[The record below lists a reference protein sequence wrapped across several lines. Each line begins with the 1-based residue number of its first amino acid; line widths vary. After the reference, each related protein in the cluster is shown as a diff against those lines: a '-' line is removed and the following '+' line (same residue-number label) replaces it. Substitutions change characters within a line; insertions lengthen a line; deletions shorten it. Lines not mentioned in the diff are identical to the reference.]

1 MPLYRSFKLE
11 KNKSFYIWEIKESLM
26 DLEKEVTLSLN
37 DKEKLLS
44 IKLAQRKKEF
54 LASRALLNFTKL
66 QNTEIKYNKDGAPE
80 LDNGKYISITHCENF
95 AGIAIGNNKIGFDL
109 EIYREKIFVIAP
121 KFLNEAEKFIYE
133 FNSVIK
139 GLTLIWTAKEAIYK
153 AVSAKGISF
162 KNNIIISP
170 FKNEQKKGFAKVY
183 LNQKE
188 MQFSVNFII
197 RKNFCGTVAYIN

>member
-11 KNKSFYIWEIKESLM
+11 KNKSLYIWEIKESLM

-37 DKEKLLS
+37 DEEKLLS
-44 IKLAQRKKEF
+44 IKSAQRKKEF
-54 LASRALLNFTKL
+54 LASRTLLNFTKL
-66 QNTEIKYNKDGAPE
+66 QNTEIKYNIDGAPK
-80 LDNGKYISITHCENF
+80 LDSSKYISITHCKNF
-95 AGIAIGNNKIGFDL
+95 AGIAIGNNKLGFDL
-109 EIYREKIFVIAP
+109 EIYREKIFTVAP
-121 KFLNEAEKFIYE
+121 KFLNKNEEFIYE
-133 FNSVIK
+133 FDSIIK

-170 FKNEQKKGFAKVY
+170 FKSEQKKAFAKVY

-188 MQFSVNFII
+188 MQFSLNFMIE
-197 RKNFCGTVAYIN
+197 KKFCGTIAYIN

>member
-44 IKLAQRKKEF
+44 IKSAQRKKEF
-54 LASRALLNFTKL
+54 LASRTLLNFTKI

-109 EIYREKIFVIAP
+109 EIYREK
-121 KFLNEAEKFIYE
+121 
-133 FNSVIK
+133 
-139 GLTLIWTAKEAIYK
+139 
-153 AVSAKGISF
+153 SF
-162 KNNIIISP
+162 SIDP
-170 FKNEQKKGFAKVY
+170 
-183 LNQKE
+183 
-188 MQFSVNFII
+188 
-197 RKNFCGTVAYIN
+197 

>member
-109 EIYREKIFVIAP
+109 EIYREKIFAIAP
-121 KFLNEAEKFIYE
+121 KFLNETEKFIYE

-197 RKNFCGTVAYIN
+197 EKNFCGTVAYIN

>member
-1 MPLYRSFKLE
+1 MPLYRSFKLD

-109 EIYREKIFVIAP
+109 EIYREKIFAIAP
-121 KFLNEAEKFIYE
+121 KFLNETEKFIYE

-153 AVSAKGISF
+153 AVSAKGINF

-197 RKNFCGTVAYIN
+197 EKNFCGTVAYIN

>member
-11 KNKSFYIWEIKESLM
+11 KNKSLYIWEIKESLM

-37 DKEKLLS
+37 DEEKLLS
-44 IKLAQRKKEF
+44 IKSAQRKKEF
-54 LASRALLNFTKL
+54 LACRTLLNFTKI

-80 LDNGKYISITHCENF
+80 LDNGKYISITHCKNF

-109 EIYREKIFVIAP
+109 EIYREKIFAIAP
-121 KFLNEAEKFIYE
+121 KFLNETEKFIYE

-197 RKNFCGTVAYIN
+197 EKNFCGTVAYIN

>member
-1 MPLYRSFKLE
+1 MPLYRSFKLD

-109 EIYREKIFVIAP
+109 EIYREKIFAIAP
-121 KFLNEAEKFIYE
+121 KFLNETEKFIYE

-188 MQFSVNFII
+188 MQISFNFII
-197 RKNFCGTVAYIN
+197 GKNFCGSVAYIN

>member
-11 KNKSFYIWEIKESLM
+11 KNKSLYIWEIKESLM

-37 DKEKLLS
+37 NEEKLLS
-44 IKLAQRKKEF
+44 IKSEQRKKEF

-66 QNTEIKYNKDGAPE
+66 QNTEIKYNIDGAPE
-80 LDNGKYISITHCENF
+80 LDSNKYISITHCRNF
-95 AGIAIGNNKIGFDL
+95 AGIAIGNNKLGFDL
-109 EIYREKIFVIAP
+109 EIYREKIFTVAP
-121 KFLNEAEKFIYE
+121 KFLNKNEEFIYE
-133 FNSVIK
+133 FDSIIK

-170 FKNEQKKGFAKVY
+170 FKSEQKKAFAKVY

-188 MQFSVNFII
+188 MQFSLNFMIE
-197 RKNFCGTVAYIN
+197 KKFCGTIAYIN

>member
-109 EIYREKIFVIAP
+109 EIYREKIFGIAP
-121 KFLNEAEKFIYE
+121 KFLNETEKFIYG
-133 FNSVIK
+133 FNPVIK

-197 RKNFCGTVAYIN
+197 EKNFCGTVAYIN

>member
-1 MPLYRSFKLE
+1 M
-11 KNKSFYIWEIKESLM
+11 
-26 DLEKEVTLSLN
+26 
-37 DKEKLLS
+37 
-44 IKLAQRKKEF
+44 AQRKIEF
-54 LASRALLNFTKL
+54 LACRTLLNFTKI

-80 LDNGKYISITHCENF
+80 LDNGKYISITHCKNF

-109 EIYREKIFVIAP
+109 EIYREKIFAIAP
-121 KFLNEAEKFIYE
+121 KFLNETEKFIYE

-153 AVSAKGISF
+153 AVSANGISF

-197 RKNFCGTVAYIN
+197 GKNFCGTVAYIN

>member
-11 KNKSFYIWEIKESLM
+11 KNKSLYIWEIKESLK

-37 DKEKLLS
+37 NEEKLLS
-44 IKLAQRKKEF
+44 IKSAQRKKEF

-66 QNTEIKYNKDGAPE
+66 QNTEIKYNIDGAPK
-80 LDNGKYISITHCENF
+80 LDSSKYISITHCKNF
-95 AGIAIGNNKIGFDL
+95 AGIAIGNNKLGFDL
-109 EIYREKIFVIAP
+109 EIYREKIFTVAP
-121 KFLNEAEKFIYE
+121 KFLNKNEEFIYE
-133 FNSVIK
+133 FDSIIK

-170 FKNEQKKGFAKVY
+170 FKSEQKKAFAKVY

-188 MQFSVNFII
+188 MQFSLNFMIE
-197 RKNFCGTVAYIN
+197 KKFCGTIAYID

>member
-1 MPLYRSFKLE
+1 MPLYRSFKLD

-109 EIYREKIFVIAP
+109 EIYREKIFAIAP
-121 KFLNEAEKFIYE
+121 KFLNETEKFIYE

-183 LNQKE
+183 LDQKE
-188 MQFSVNFII
+188 MQFSINFMIE
-197 RKNFCGTVAYIN
+197 KNFCGTVAYIN

>member
-109 EIYREKIFVIAP
+109 EIYREKIFAIAP
-121 KFLNEAEKFIYE
+121 KFLNETEKFIYE

-139 GLTLIWTAKEAIYK
+139 GLTLIWTVKEAIYK

-188 MQFSVNFII
+188 MQISFNFII
-197 RKNFCGTVAYIN
+197 GKNFCGSVAYIN

>member
-11 KNKSFYIWEIKESLM
+11 KNKSLYIWEIKESLM

-109 EIYREKIFVIAP
+109 EIYREKIFAIAP
-121 KFLNEAEKFIYE
+121 KFLNETEKFIYE

-183 LNQKE
+183 LDQKE
-188 MQFSVNFII
+188 MQFSINFMIG
-197 RKNFCGTVAYIN
+197 KNFCGTVAYIN